1 MLDPDTI
8 ANAIWGQESGRGAN
22 TKTSVTGA
30 RGDMQIQPATFAQ
43 YAHPGESIDN
53 RADNIAVGH
62 RIIQDL
68 YAKSGGDPAR
78 VAVGYFS
85 GPGNIAPAGSPT
97 PYLHNY
103 ADPNGKHTAD
113 YASDVVNR
121 LGAPGTTI
129 NSVPMDPSILAR
141 GGVASPSSPSPPAS
155 AAPTPSLGQNIAK
168 GDVGAA
174 LAQLTG
180 DKKDA
185 SGKDQPGTS
194 ALDKLAGLTK
204 GGQQQQ
210 SGGSRGGEA
219 MLPQDSTPMIGPAA
233 QQLMAQTFAASAKPL
248 SWSTTPFGSGIAGP
262 QAPGTTLNG
271 VPPNVYG

>member
-1 MLDPDTI
+1 MLDADTI

-43 YAHPGESIDN
+43 YAKPGESIDN

-62 RIIQDL
+62 RIIADL

-97 PYLHNY
+97 PYLHNF

-113 YASDVVNR
+113 YASDVVGR
-121 LGAPGTTI
+121 LGGAQPMGTTL
-129 NSVPMDPSILAR
+129 NSVPMDPSIIAH
-141 GGVASPSSPSPPAS
+141 GGVAPPVSRETPPTTVA
-155 AAPTPSLGQNIAK
+155 AAPTLGQSLAK

-174 LAQLTG
+174 LATLTG
-180 DKKDA
+180 NTKDA
-185 SGKDQPGTS
+185 AGNDKPGTS
-194 ALDKLAGLTK
+194 ALDKLAGLAK
-204 GGQQQQ
+204 PKEQAQQAQAPQ
-210 SGGSRGGEA
+210 
-219 MLPQDSTPMIGPAA
+219 MLMPQDQTAQIAPAA
-233 QQLMAQTFAASAKPL
+233 QQLLAATFANSAKPL
-248 SWSTTPFGSGIAGP
+248 SWSSRPYGYDAGP
-262 QAPGTTLNG
+262 QGLTLNG
-271 VPPNVYG
+271 VSNV